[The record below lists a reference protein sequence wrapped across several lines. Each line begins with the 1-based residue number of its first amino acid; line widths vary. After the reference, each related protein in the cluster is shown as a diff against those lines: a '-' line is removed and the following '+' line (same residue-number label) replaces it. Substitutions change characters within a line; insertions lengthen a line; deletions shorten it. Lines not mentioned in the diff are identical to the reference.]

1 MAPKANESHTVKP
14 RTENQKR
21 LAAVIDHYD
30 FFLINGGPGTG
41 KSIYV
46 IGVLCEMFK
55 RGRINKIVIV
65 RSSNHIIKEM
75 GFPAGQYKEKCAEFF
90 VQQIVYLKHFL
101 GESTYR
107 RMSENNEIELMSTS
121 ILRGLNYEFAGILL
135 DECQHSSKE
144 DIILSLSRVGKNSIV
159 FLAGDEMQ
167 NNTGFFGRMYEQI
180 EDEKLFKIRFD
191 ESDCLRHKDM
201 IRLCK
206 KVQEIK

>member
-1 MAPKANESHTVKP
+1 
-14 RTENQKR
+14 
-21 LAAVIDHYD
+21 
-30 FFLINGGPGTG
+30 
-41 KSIYV
+41 
-46 IGVLCEMFK
+46 
-55 RGRINKIVIV
+55 
-65 RSSNHIIKEM
+65 
-75 GFPAGQYKEKCAEFF
+75 
-90 VQQIVYLKHFL
+90 
-101 GESTYR
+101 
-107 RMSENNEIELMSTS
+107 MSENNEIELMSTS